1 MKYYYLNKK
10 PFNEK
15 VKPFYPG
22 NVPYLSQFKY
32 VQSMKNCLETLQESA
47 GYYSKKKYVKIKKT
61 NKLTGKSR
69 TKVKPQFIKKCKNLR
84 PADIRKIKYSKPFV
98 RNTLSF
104 FYDELNSLSYILEK
118 FFNCPIKL
126 ELNRIKLPYSD
137 TNIMAQL
144 IGINGEE
151 YDFNTIKNKF
161 IYNLNYRNPNKS
173 EFKLKKYNG
182 FKPFFIG
189 DMDSYLTLPS
199 GYKVRVAGRF
209 YKHKI
214 IPRKT
219 VTEVQ
224 YGSLARGVVNLVEK
238 SRYVNKSKRGSFSI
252 TVSISHN
259 F

>member
-1 MKYYYLNKK
+1 MKYYYLNRK

-32 VQSMKNCLETLQESA
+32 ARSVKHRIKPIVKAIDKYNL
-47 GYYSKKKYVKIKKT
+47 GYE
-61 NKLTGKSR
+61 
-69 TKVKPQFIKKCKNLR
+69 
-84 PADIRKIKYSKPFV
+84 KYSKPYV

-104 FYDELNSLSYILEK
+104 FYEELNSLSYILEK

-137 TNIMAQL
+137 SNIMAQL

-151 YDFNTIKNKF
+151 DDFDRIKNKF
-161 IYNLNYRNPNKS
+161 IYNFKYRNPNKS
-173 EFKLKKYNG
+173 EFKLKSYDG
-182 FKPFFIG
+182 FKPFFIK
-189 DMDSYLTLPS
+189 DINSNFTLPS

-219 VTEVQ
+219 VTSMQ
-224 YGSLARGVVNLVEK
+224 NGSLARGVVNLVEK
-238 SRYVNKSKRGSFSI
+238 ARYVNKSKRGSFSI
-252 TVSISHN
+252 TV
-259 F
+259 